1 MLEFPQGKHSNNV
14 NTIIG
19 IVLAV
24 LGYLCGSL
32 ASAVI
37 VCRVMKLPDPRKEGS
52 GNPGATNVLRLG
64 GRKAAAL
71 TLLGD
76 VLKGAIPVLLAHLL
90 SGLPTVVAA
99 TAVAAV
105 VGHMYP
111 VFFQFKGGKGVATA
125 FGSVAAAVYPVA
137 LFMAA
142 VWLLTAMATRY
153 ASLASMTAAVVA
165 PLFALVFIREPAYV
179 LALAIIAALLVYR
192 HRANIRRLRDGIES
206 EINW

>member
-1 MLEFPQGKHSNNV
+1 MNA
-14 NTIIG
+14 IIG

-32 ASAVI
+32 AAVI

-64 GRKAAAL
+64 GRRAAAL

-90 SGLPTVVAA
+90 SGSPTVVAA

-125 FGSVAAAVYPVA
+125 FGAVAAAVFPVA
-137 LFMAA
+137 LFMGA
-142 VWLLTAMATRY
+142 VWVLTAMATRY

-179 LALAIIAALLVYR
+179 LALAIIAALLVYG
-192 HRANIRRLRDGIES
+192 HRANIQRLRDGIET
-206 EINW
+206 EIKL

>member
-1 MLEFPQGKHSNNV
+1 MNA
-14 NTIIG
+14 IIG
-19 IVLAV
+19 IVLTV

-64 GRKAAAL
+64 GRRAAAL

-90 SGLPTVVAA
+90 SDSPTVVAA

-125 FGSVAAAVYPVA
+125 FGAVAAAVYPVA
-137 LFMAA
+137 LFMGA
-142 VWLLTAMATRY
+142 VWVLTAMATRY

-192 HRANIRRLRDGIES
+192 HRANIQRLRDGIES
-206 EINW
+206 EINL

>member
-1 MLEFPQGKHSNNV
+1 M

-19 IVLAV
+19 IVLTA
-24 LGYLCGSL
+24 LGYLFGSL

-37 VCRVMKLPDPRKEGS
+37 VCRVMKLPDPRKAGS

-71 TLLGD
+71 TLFGD

-90 SGLPTVVAA
+90 SDSPTVVAA
-99 TAVAAV
+99 TAVATV

-125 FGSVAAAVYPVA
+125 FGGVAAAVLPVA

-142 VWLLTAMATRY
+142 VWVLTAMATRY

-179 LALAIIAALLVYR
+179 VALAIIAALLVYR
-192 HRANIRRLRDGIES
+192 HRANIQRLRDGIES
-206 EINW
+206 EINL